1 MKMKKLFT
9 LLMTLVFTTMFS
21 QVTQKIKYPRF
32 EVDSLGQK
40 VIVMTI
46 PQAMK
51 LNNNSNILEKFEQL
65 QAEMQDYENICVKV
79 INEKEEVIAKLDV
92 VITKQDSQLVKKDE
106 KINALQQ
113 EILGWMQKNQVLQIE
128 VTNRQK
134 VIDEKDSQLSRLKT
148 KMVVGGISGSAIII
162 GLVLVT
168 LGIIQ

>member
-1 MKMKKLFT
+1 MKKLFT

-65 QAEMQDYENICVKV
+65 QAEMQDYENICIKV
-79 INEKEEVIAKLDV
+79 INEKDEVIAKLDV

-113 EILGWMQKNQVLQIE
+113 EIIGWMQKNQVLQTE
-128 VTNRQK
+128 VVNRQK
-134 VIDEKDSQLSRLKT
+134 VIDEKDKQLSRLKT
-148 KMVVGGISGSAIII
+148 KMVVGGIGGSVVII
-162 GLVLVT
+162 GLVLSV
-168 LGIIQ
+168 LGVF